1 MGEKKVFGVVVL
13 VMVYG
18 LAVTTLITAQVP
30 STCNGYGPLLFQ
42 CVPYL
47 VIGSSD
53 PPTPHCCDGAR
64 VAFQRAN
71 NAEAIKNLC
80 SCLVD
85 AGPYLNF
92 GLENLINLPAACNI
106 QLSFSMDHCING

>member
-13 VMVYG
+13 AMAYI
-18 LAVTTLITAQVP
+18 LAVTTLTTAQVP
-30 STCNGYGPLLFQ
+30 STCNGYEPLLFQ
-42 CVPYL
+42 CVPNL

-53 PPTPHCCDGAR
+53 SPTPHCCDGAR

-71 NAEAIKNLC
+71 NDKAIKNLC

-85 AGPYLNF
+85 AGPYLHF
-92 GLENLINLPAACNI
+92 GFDNLVNLPAACKI
-106 QLSFSMDHCING
+106 QLSFSMDHCIHG

>member
-13 VMVYG
+13 VMAYG
-18 LAVTTLITAQVP
+18 LTVTTLITAQVP
-30 STCNGYGPLLFQ
+30 STCNEYEPLLFQ
-42 CVPYL
+42 CVSYL
-47 VIGSSD
+47 VSSYSN
-53 PPTPHCCDGAR
+53 PPTPRCCDGAR

-71 NAEAIKNLC
+71 NDEAIKNLC

-92 GLENLINLPAACNI
+92 RPDNLVHLPAACNI
-106 QLSFSMDHCING
+106 QLSFSMDNCIYG